1 MPTSMIK
8 AGALKVAVTGRDPG
22 QQDNLN
28 CFICFGPPVSAA
40 AFCEFILFLM
50 RGRRTQRI
58 RKMAE
63 RSPSFILQ
71 GSAFASMSEKN
82 FGL

>member
-1 MPTSMIK
+1 
-8 AGALKVAVTGRDPG
+8 
-22 QQDNLN
+22 
-28 CFICFGPPVSAA
+28 
-40 AFCEFILFLM
+40 LM

-82 FGL
+82 YGL